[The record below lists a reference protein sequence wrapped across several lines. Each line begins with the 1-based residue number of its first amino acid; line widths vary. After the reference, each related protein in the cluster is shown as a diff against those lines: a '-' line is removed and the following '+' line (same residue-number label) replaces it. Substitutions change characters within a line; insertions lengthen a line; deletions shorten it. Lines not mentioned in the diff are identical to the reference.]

1 MKFTIKH
8 VKFTIKTI
16 KKELSICAL
25 DANFKQCEFTNASYQ
40 LEVYDTNSGKVVAIS
55 RLTGMFSYS
64 ARQQVQVMPFVKL
77 DGRTFPN
84 VINSLYSNICTS
96 KKTQQAKTEEMTA
109 ELAKLVRGIR

>member
-16 KKELSICAL
+16 KKELFIGAL
-25 DANFKQCEFTNASYQ
+25 NADLKTCEFQNASYQ
-40 LEVYDTNSGKVVAIS
+40 MEFYDTNSGKVAAIS

-64 ARQQVQVMPFVKL
+64 AGQQVQVMPFVEL
-77 DGRTFPN
+77 NGRVFRN